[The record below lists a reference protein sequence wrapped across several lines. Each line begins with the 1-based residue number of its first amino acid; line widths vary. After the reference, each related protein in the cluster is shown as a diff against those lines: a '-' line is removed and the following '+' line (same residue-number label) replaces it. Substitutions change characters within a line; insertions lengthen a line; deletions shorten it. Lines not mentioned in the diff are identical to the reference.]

1 MTISYGLLQM
11 IEKMSEKSDT
21 VRITPSLPSGQFF
34 LCAGAHFRLTF
45 FEVSFFFGSRRTKWH
60 RHRLYK
66 RDGRDVWIP
75 LVGFGTRQ
83 YNDTSQ
89 TKQCVRH
96 LLQEVHTVIM
106 QLSALTVHRDVFQS

>member
-1 MTISYGLLQM
+1 M
-11 IEKMSEKSDT
+11 
-21 VRITPSLPSGQFF
+21 
-34 LCAGAHFRLTF
+34 
-45 FEVSFFFGSRRTKWH
+45 
-60 RHRLYK
+60 
-66 RDGRDVWIP
+66 WIP